1 MGATSWCATRTCP
14 TPRIAVQHVVA
25 LSTNTTPAT
34 KRTHE
39 RSHRTC
45 VLGNGDDTEDTGDTG
60 NNKDDITE
68 ATTEANDDDEDDHDD
83 DEPPDDPPSSSSG
96 NQPSLMFRREYDLE
110 EFMLEHWDE
119 TQLGC
124 AYDLFGGTESTGPSN
139 GRQVRTDTGRMDM
152 LAVSK
157 DGSELLVV
165 EFKRGKASDVAVGQ
179 VQRYM
184 GYVQTAIAIGEQQVR
199 GAIVAYDYDTG
210 LRQALSVAPNIELYT
225 YKVVLD
231 PRTMSASVDIS
242 RE

>member
-14 TPRIAVQHVVA
+14 TPRITVQHVVA
-25 LSTNTTPAT
+25 LSTNTTPPTT
-34 KRTHE
+34 KGTHEHE
-39 RSHRTC
+39 RSHRT
-45 VLGNGDDTEDTGDTG
+45 LGNDNTEDH
-60 NNKDDITE
+60 TE
-68 ATTEANDDDEDDHDD
+68 DHTEANDDDDHDDDD
-83 DEPPDDPPSSSSG
+83 DEPPDDHPSSS

-110 EFMLEHWDE
+110 EFMLEHWDD

-124 AYDLFGGTESTGPSN
+124 AYDLFGGTEATGPSN
-139 GRQVRTDTGRMDM
+139 GRQVLTDTGRMDM

-199 GAIVAYDYDTG
+199 GAIVAYDSDTG
-210 LRQALSVAPNIELYT
+210 LRHALSVAPNVELYT
-225 YKVVLD
+225 YKVVID